1 MTVGRFCRRSVFTIS
16 GDATIEEAARRMEE
30 RNVGTLVVL
39 TKEKEPVGLITD
51 RDIAIRVVA
60 RHKAPNETSVLEA
73 MTGLPRK
80 VHEEMPLE
88 EALAIMRSG
97 RFRRLPIV
105 SEHGLVGILALDDVL
120 RLLCREMTGI
130 GGLLLGQRPEVAA
143 VR

>member
-1 MTVGRFCRRSVFTIS
+1 
-16 GDATIEEAARRMEE
+16 MEE